1 MWMLSVSTDPDIQHL
16 LLHYLRSWWDNVGP
30 STYVPPALLAPILDQ
45 QFIGWNRCLEGWLS
59 NKWTVC
65 QQHYYEKMNS
75 RRSGKWWISG
85 LIQKLWEVAWDL
97 WVYWSSILHHQE
109 NCVSIEKEHQSK
121 CTVIKLFNKLLTK
134 NLLPRD
140 QHLLKLSLGG
150 LLKKNYLYRS
160 Q

>member
-75 RRSGKWWISG
+75 RRSGKW
-85 LIQKLWEVAWDL
+85 
-97 WVYWSSILHHQE
+97 
-109 NCVSIEKEHQSK
+109 
-121 CTVIKLFNKLLTK
+121 
-134 NLLPRD
+134 
-140 QHLLKLSLGG
+140 
-150 LLKKNYLYRS
+150 
-160 Q
+160 